1 MLTVRNAIGRN
12 NQKKLQDM
20 KIQKAKTKEEEVE
33 FLKKREIAF
42 A

>member
-1 MLTVRNAIGRN
+1 MQIVKNASGRN
-12 NQKKLQDM
+12 NQKRLQDM